1 MRRTLPKNKSN
12 KQKLIIAA
20 VYDYFGVG
28 SKVRANQIAIYIM
41 GKRRGVSLTDEEK
54 SDACAIR
61 ENLGDETYIKG
72 LLGDRETPSYPLI
85 PANSVLQTEGASSIP
100 SKDGIK
106 VVSRNT
112 IIDNE

>member
-1 MRRTLPKNKSN
+1 MRTLPKNKSD

-41 GKRRGVSLTDEEK
+41 GIRREVNLTDEEK
-54 SDACAIR
+54 SDARAIK
-61 ENLGDETYIKG
+61 ENLKDETYIKG
-72 LLGDRETPSYPLI
+72 LLGDRETLFYPLI
-85 PANSVLQTEGASSIP
+85 PANSILQTEGASSIP
-100 SKDGIK
+100 SKDDIK

-112 IIDNE
+112 IIGNE